1 VQAVQLNQSN
11 RMESR
16 FPFFSLLSRSF
27 LSFSIRYLRSLLLV
41 VTDPFLSF
49 LPRCCLLAFPPPRH
63 HQPNG
68 AYLITGPPRQV
79 RPTSAT
85 ITAHQPSHPT
95 PKNTPTPPHPH
106 LPISASYLLPPPSTS
121 ESDTLD
127 DGTFSAYSRKKV
139 PRPLPCPHHSLSIS
153 ISKPPHYLASLFQWR
168 RQDGLSARYHLS
180 PCVRVSGLSLLS
192 GVGERE
198 TASRVLVLFD
208 YRFDI
213 FLFLSLPSI

>member
-1 VQAVQLNQSN
+1 
-11 RMESR
+11 MESR
-16 FPFFSLLSRSF
+16 FPFLFDSISAASSSCRYRS
-27 LSFSIRYLRSLLLV
+27 LSFFPSSLLLA
-41 VTDPFLSF
+41 
-49 LPRCCLLAFPPPRH
+49 CFPPPRLASSP
-63 HQPNG
+63 PNG
-68 AYLITGPPRQV
+68 AYLITASPRRYGQPLLPSPHISHPIQLLKIPPRL
-79 RPTSAT
+79 
-85 ITAHQPSHPT
+85 
-95 PKNTPTPPHPH
+95 PHPH
-106 LPISASYLLPPPSTS
+106 LPISASYLFPPPSTS

-153 ISKPPHYLASLFQWR
+153 ISKTPTLSCLLFQWR